1 MNKTRITVK
10 PCFEGTRLDVFL
22 AQELNIS
29 RNAAAALIEGGGV
42 LGFKKNYK
50 VVAGDE
56 IEVELP
62 ELREIDVEP
71 EKIPLDVVYEDS
83 DLLVINKARGMVVHP
98 AAGHFSG
105 TLVNALMYHCG
116 DSLSGINGV
125 MRPGIVH
132 RLDKDTSGVML
143 VAKTDFA
150 HQSLAEQIKE
160 HTVRREYHALC
171 IGSLRENEGTISAPI
186 GRHRTD
192 RKKMAVTEQNS
203 REAVTHYRVIERYRG
218 FTYASCLLETGRTHQ
233 IRVHMSHIGHPLAGD
248 VVYGARD
255 KLGLSGQCLH
265 SKNVTFTH
273 PRTGKEMYFETSL
286 PEYFSKIITRLS
298 KSDAP

>member
-1 MNKTRITVK
+1 MNKERIIAEVSD
-10 PCFEGTRLDVFL
+10 EGTRLDVFIS
-22 AQELNIS
+22 QKLNIS
-29 RNAAAALIEGGGV
+29 RNAAVTLIESGGV
-42 LGFKKNYK
+42 FGLKKNYK

-56 IEVELP
+56 IEVTLP
-62 ELREIDVEP
+62 ELREADIEP
-71 EKIPLDVVYEDS
+71 EDIPLDIVYEDD

-105 TLVNALMYHCG
+105 TLVNALMHHCG

-150 HQSLAEQIKE
+150 HNSLAEQIKE
-160 HTVRREYHALC
+160 HSVRREYHTVV
-171 IGSLRENEGTISAPI
+171 IGGLPEEMGTISAPI
-186 GRHRTD
+186 GRHKTD
-192 RKKMAVTEQNS
+192 RKKMAVTELNS
-203 REAVTHYRVIERYRG
+203 RDAVTHYSVIERYSG

-233 IRVHMSHIGHPLAGD
+233 IRVHMSHIGHPVVGD
-248 VVYGARD
+248 EVYGARD

-265 SKNVTFTH
+265 SKNVTFIH
-273 PRTGKEMYFETSL
+273 PRTGEKMYFETPL
-286 PEYFSKIITRLS
+286 PEYFEKILS
-298 KSDAP
+298 KLRRV